1 MLAIPIDLLFNL
13 TEIAIYAKSLY
24 AKYNTYFKKYK
35 RKLQLY
41 HLLLLKSSD
50 LDFLFQNNATF
61 RYLRVVTLIIGRNG
75 CGEMIGGEV
84 KFVTF

>member
-13 TEIAIYAKSLY
+13 TEIASYAKSLY

-41 HLLLLKSSD
+41 HLFLLKSSD
-50 LDFLFQNNATF
+50 LDFLFENNATF
-61 RYLRVVTLIIGRNG
+61 RYLRVVTPIIRF
-75 CGEMIGGEV
+75 
-84 KFVTF
+84 KFQPSCYLQIQQN

>member
-13 TEIAIYAKSLY
+13 TEIASYAKSLY
-24 AKYNTYFKKYK
+24 AKYNIYFRKYK

-41 HLLLLKSSD
+41 HLFLLKSSD

-61 RYLRVVTLIIGRNG
+61 VYLSVVTPIIGCDG
-75 CGEMIGGEV
+75 FWEMLR
-84 KFVTF
+84 K